1 MHDFREDE
9 VLGKAYDSRL
19 MKRLL
24 KYVKPY
30 WRQVAISVFLVIVLA
45 VLNPLRPYIT
55 KFAIDDY
62 ILKSNYVG
70 LAKLSLL
77 LFGLL
82 LVQGVIQYL
91 LNYTTEWIGHK
102 TIFDLRMEIFSH
114 LQRLALKF
122 FDRNPTGRLVTRVTN
137 DVESLNEMYSSGIV
151 LVFGDIFTII
161 GILYFMFKLSFELSL
176 VTLSVLPLLFYA
188 TFLFREK
195 AREAYR
201 EVRTLIARINAFLQ
215 EHFSGI
221 SVVQVFNREEEEF
234 RKFDQINS
242 KYRDANIKS
251 IFYYAV
257 FFPVVELIS
266 AIGIALIIW
275 YGGGEVV
282 KGTVTIGVLISFI
295 QYTEMFFRPVRDL
308 SEKYNIF
315 QTAMASAERIFKL
328 LDTKIFIKQPEN
340 PVKLEKVRGEIEFR
354 NVWFKYKDDSDG
366 LSDEDWILKNVSFK
380 INAGEKVAIVGA
392 TGSGKSTII
401 NLIGKFYEVQ
411 RGQILIDGIDIK
423 DIDERDLR
431 KHIAIVL
438 QDVMLFSGD
447 ILTNIT
453 LGNEKIPFEKV
464 VESARL
470 IGADKFI
477 EKLPKGYFEAVHER
491 GANFSVGERQLISFV
506 RALVYDPKILVLDE
520 ATSSVD
526 VETEYI
532 VQKAID
538 KLLEN
543 RTAIII
549 AHRLSTIQNSDR
561 IIVLH
566 KGEVREIGT
575 HMELL
580 EKKGIYYRLYQL
592 QYKDR
597 KAKISGLSGN
607 VKLSPTKSG

>member
-1 MHDFREDE
+1 MRDFRDDE
-9 VLGKAYDSRL
+9 ILGKAYDSRL

-30 WRQVAISVFLVIVLA
+30 WRQVLISILLVLILA

-62 ILKSNYVG
+62 ILKSNYSG
-70 LAKLSLL
+70 LTKLTLL
-77 LFGLL
+77 LFGVLFL
-82 LVQGVIQYL
+82 QGVLQYL
-91 LNYTTEWIGHK
+91 LSYTTGWIGQR
-102 TIFDLRMEIFSH
+102 TIFDLRMEIFNH
-114 LQRLALKF
+114 LQRLALRF
-122 FDRNPTGRLVTRVTN
+122 FDKNPTGRLVTRVTN

-151 LVFGDIFTII
+151 LVFGDIFTIL

-188 TFLFREK
+188 TFLFRNK

-201 EVRTLIARINAFLQ
+201 EVRTLIAKINAFLQ

-221 SVVQVFNREEEEF
+221 SVIQVFHRGEEEF
-234 RKFDQINS
+234 KKFDQINA

-257 FFPVVELIS
+257 FFPAVELIS
-266 AIGIALIIW
+266 AIGIGLIIW
-275 YGGGEVV
+275 YGGGEVI
-282 KGTVTIGVLISFI
+282 KGTVTIGVLISFL

-328 LDTKIFIKQPEN
+328 LDTKVFIKQPEN
-340 PVKLEKVRGEIEFR
+340 PVKLEKLRGEIEFK
-354 NVWFKYKDDSDG
+354 NVWFAYRDDGEEIYND
-366 LSDEDWILKNVSFK
+366 DWILKNVSFK

-401 NLIGKFYEVQ
+401 NLICKFYTTQ
-411 RGQILIDGIDIK
+411 KGQILIDGIDIK
-423 DIDERDLR
+423 DIDERELR
-431 KHIAIVL
+431 KHIAVVL
-438 QDVMLFSGD
+438 QDVLLFSGD
-447 ILTNIT
+447 IFTNIT
-453 LGNEKIPFEKV
+453 LGNERIRMEKV
-464 VESARL
+464 IESARL

-477 EKLPKGYFEAVHER
+477 ERLPNGYFEVVQER
-491 GANFSVGERQLISFV
+491 GANLSVGEKQLISFV
-506 RALVYDPKILVLDE
+506 RALVYDPKILILDE

-526 VETEYI
+526 VETERVIQNAI
-532 VQKAID
+532 V

-549 AHRLSTIQNSDR
+549 AHRLSTIQNSDK

-575 HMELL
+575 HDELMEL
-580 EKKGIYYRLYQL
+580 KGIYYRLYQL
-592 QYKDR
+592 QYREK
-597 KAKISGLSGN
+597 KSKLANVSGT
-607 VKLSPTKSG
+607 VK

>member
-9 VLGKAYDSRL
+9 IVGKAYDSKL

-30 WRQVAISVFLVIVLA
+30 WRQVTISIILVLILA

-62 ILKSNYVG
+62 ILKSNYEG
-70 LAKLSLL
+70 LTKLALL
-77 LFGLL
+77 LFGILL
-82 LVQGVIQYL
+82 LQGVLQYF
-91 LNYTTEWIGHK
+91 LNYVTEWIGQR

-114 LQRLALKF
+114 LQRLALRF
-122 FDRNPTGRLVTRVTN
+122 FDKNPTGRLVTRVTN

-151 LVFGDIFTII
+151 LVFGDIFTIL

-176 VTLSVLPLLFYA
+176 ITLSVLPLLFYA
-188 TFLFREK
+188 TFLFRKK

-201 EVRTLIARINAFLQ
+201 EIRSLIAKMNAFLQ
-215 EHFSGI
+215 EHFSGV
-221 SVVQVFNREEEEF
+221 SVVQVFHREEKEF
-234 RKFDQINS
+234 KKFDSINS

-257 FFPVVELIS
+257 FFPAIELIS
-266 AIGIALIIW
+266 AIGVGLIIW
-275 YGGGEVV
+275 YGGGEVI
-282 KGTVTIGVLISFI
+282 KGTVTVGVLISFL

-328 LDTKIFIKQPEN
+328 LDTKIFIKQPRD
-340 PVKLEKVRGEIEFR
+340 PIKLDVVSGEIEFK
-354 NVWFKYKDDSDG
+354 NVWFAYKDDDEMILDG
-366 LSDEDWILKNVSFK
+366 DWILKNVSFK
-380 INAGEKVAIVGA
+380 INKGEKVAIVGA

-401 NLIGKFYEVQ
+401 NLICRFYDVQ
-411 RGQILIDGIDIK
+411 KGQILIDGIDIK
-423 DIDERDLR
+423 RIDERDLR
-431 KHIAIVL
+431 KHIAVVL
-438 QDVMLFSGD
+438 QDVLLFSGD

-453 LGNEKIPFEKV
+453 LGNDKIPIDKV
-464 VESARL
+464 IESAKF
-470 IGADKFI
+470 IGADRFI
-477 EKLPKGYFEAVHER
+477 EKLPNGYFEVVQER
-491 GANFSVGERQLISFV
+491 GANLSVGERQLISFV
-506 RALVYDPKILVLDE
+506 RALVYNPKILILDE

-526 VETEYI
+526 VETERMI
-532 VQKAID
+532 QNAIG

-549 AHRLSTIQNSDR
+549 AHRLSTIQNSDK

-575 HMELL
+575 HDELL
-580 EKKGIYYRLYQL
+580 ALKGIYYRLYQL
-592 QYKDR
+592 QYKER
-597 KAKISGLSGN
+597 KSKIVSVSGMG
-607 VKLSPTKSG
+607 K

>member
-45 VLNPLRPYIT
+45 ILNPLRPYIT

-161 GILYFMFKLSFELSL
+161 GILYFMFKLSFDLSL

-188 TFLFREK
+188 TFLFRKK

-275 YGGGEVV
+275 YGGGEVI

>member
-1 MHDFREDE
+1 MHDFRDDE
-9 VLGKAYDSRL
+9 ILGKAYDSRL

-30 WRQVAISVFLVIVLA
+30 WKQVLISILLVLILA

-62 ILKSNYVG
+62 ILKSDYSG
-70 LAKLSLL
+70 LTKLTLL
-77 LFGLL
+77 LLGILFLQGGL
-82 LVQGVIQYL
+82 QYL
-91 LNYTTEWIGHK
+91 LSYITEWIGQK
-102 TIFDLRMEIFSH
+102 TIFDLRMEIFNH
-114 LQRLALKF
+114 LQRLALRF
-122 FDRNPTGRLVTRVTN
+122 FDKNPTGRLVTRVTN

-151 LVFGDIFTII
+151 LVFGDIFTIL

-188 TFLFREK
+188 TFLFRKK

-215 EHFSGI
+215 ERFSGI
-221 SVVQVFNREEEEF
+221 SVVQVFHREEKEF
-234 RKFDQINS
+234 EKFDRINA

-257 FFPVVELIS
+257 FYPAVELIS
-266 AIGIALIIW
+266 ALGIGLIIW
-275 YGGGEVV
+275 YGGGEVI
-282 KGTVTIGVLISFI
+282 KGTVTIGVLISFL

-340 PVKLEKVRGEIEFR
+340 PVKLEKLCGEIEFE
-354 NVWFKYKDDSDG
+354 NVWFAYKHDGEMISDD
-366 LSDEDWILKNVSFK
+366 DWILKNVSFK

-401 NLIGKFYEVQ
+401 NLICKFYTVQ
-411 RGQILIDGIDIK
+411 KGRILIDGIDIK
-423 DIDERDLR
+423 NIDEKELR
-431 KHIAIVL
+431 KHIAVVL
-438 QDVMLFSGD
+438 QDVLLFSGD
-447 ILTNIT
+447 IFTNIT
-453 LGNEKIPFEKV
+453 LGNENIKIEKV
-464 VESARL
+464 IESARL
-470 IGADKFI
+470 IGADQFI
-477 EKLPKGYFEAVHER
+477 ERLPNGYFEVVQER
-491 GANFSVGERQLISFV
+491 GANLSVGEKQLISFV

-526 VETEYI
+526 VETERVI
-532 VQKAID
+532 QNAIG

-543 RTAIII
+543 RTAIVI
-549 AHRLSTIQNSDR
+549 AHRLSTIQNVDK

-575 HMELL
+575 HDELL
-580 EKKGIYYRLYQL
+580 ALKGIYYRLYQL
-592 QYKDR
+592 QYKER
-597 KAKISGLSGN
+597 KSKLVNVSGTAK
-607 VKLSPTKSG
+607 

>member
-188 TFLFREK
+188 TFLFRKK

-506 RALVYDPKILVLDE
+506 RALVHDPKILVLDE

>member
-1 MHDFREDE
+1 MHDFKEDE
-9 VLGKAYDSRL
+9 ILGKAYDSRL

-30 WRQVAISVFLVIVLA
+30 WKHVVVSIIIVLILA

-62 ILKSNYVG
+62 ILKSNYNG
-70 LAKLSLL
+70 LVKLSLL
-77 LFGLL
+77 LFGILL
-82 LVQGVIQYL
+82 LQGVLQYL
-91 LNYTTEWIGHK
+91 LGYITGWIGQK
-102 TIFDLRMEIFSH
+102 TVFDLRMEVFQH
-114 LQRLALKF
+114 LQRLVLRF
-122 FDRNPTGRLVTRVTN
+122 FDKNPTGRLVTRVTN
-137 DVESLNEMYSSGIV
+137 DVESLNEMYSSGII
-151 LVFGDIFTII
+151 LVFGDIFTIV

-188 TFLFREK
+188 TFLFRKK

-201 EVRTLIARINAFLQ
+201 EIRTLIARINAFLQ
-215 EHFSGI
+215 EHFSGV
-221 SVVQVFNREEEEF
+221 SVVQIFNVEEKEF
-234 RKFDQINS
+234 QKFDQINA

-275 YGGGEVV
+275 YGGSGVI
-282 KGTVTIGVLISFI
+282 KGAVTIGTLISFI

-328 LDTKIFIKQPEN
+328 LDTKIFIKQPEK
-340 PVKLEKVRGEIEFR
+340 PVKLENIRGEIEFK
-354 NVWFKYKDDSDG
+354 NVWFAYRDDGESVAN
-366 LSDEDWILKNVSFK
+366 EDWILKNVSFK

-401 NLIGKFYEVQ
+401 NLISKFYEVQ
-411 RGQILIDGIDIK
+411 KGQILIDGIDIK
-423 DIDERDLR
+423 NIDERELR
-431 KHIAIVL
+431 KHIAVVL

-453 LGNEKIPFEKV
+453 LGDEKISLEKV
-464 VESARL
+464 IESARL

-477 EKLPKGYFEAVHER
+477 EKLPKGYFENVHER
-491 GANFSVGERQLISFV
+491 GANLSVGEKQLISFV
-506 RALVYDPKILVLDE
+506 RALVRDPKILVLDE

-526 VETEYI
+526 VETERI
-532 VQKAID
+532 IQNAIE

-549 AHRLSTIQNSDR
+549 AHRLSTIQNSDK

-575 HMELL
+575 HEELL
-580 EKKGIYYRLYQL
+580 AMKGIYYRLYQL
-592 QYKDR
+592 QYKERKR
-597 KAKISGLSGN
+597 KAVSLSGT
-607 VKLSPTKSG
+607 S

>member
-45 VLNPLRPYIT
+45 ILNPLRPYIT

-188 TFLFREK
+188 TFLFRKK

>member
-1 MHDFREDE
+1 MRDFRDDE
-9 VLGKAYDSRL
+9 ILGKAYDSRL

-30 WRQVAISVFLVIVLA
+30 WRQVLISILLVLILA

-62 ILKSNYVG
+62 ILKSNYSG
-70 LAKLSLL
+70 LTKLTLL
-77 LFGLL
+77 LFGVLFL
-82 LVQGVIQYL
+82 QGVLQYL
-91 LNYTTEWIGHK
+91 LSYTTGWIGQR
-102 TIFDLRMEIFSH
+102 TIFDLRMEIFNH
-114 LQRLALKF
+114 LQRLALRF
-122 FDRNPTGRLVTRVTN
+122 FDKNPTGRLVTRVTN

-151 LVFGDIFTII
+151 LVFGDIFTIL

-188 TFLFREK
+188 TFLFRKK

-201 EVRTLIARINAFLQ
+201 EVRTLIAKINAFLQ
-215 EHFSGI
+215 ELFSGI
-221 SVVQVFNREEEEF
+221 SVIQVFHRGEEEF
-234 RKFDQINS
+234 KKFDQINA

-257 FFPVVELIS
+257 FFPAVELIS
-266 AIGIALIIW
+266 AIGIGLIIW
-275 YGGGEVV
+275 YGGGEVI
-282 KGTVTIGVLISFI
+282 KGTVTIGVLISFL

-328 LDTKIFIKQPEN
+328 LDTKVFIKQPEN
-340 PVKLEKVRGEIEFR
+340 PVKLEKLRGEIEFK
-354 NVWFKYKDDSDG
+354 NVWFAYRDDGEEIYND
-366 LSDEDWILKNVSFK
+366 DWILKNVSFK

-401 NLIGKFYEVQ
+401 NLICKFYTTQ
-411 RGQILIDGIDIK
+411 KGQILIDGIDIK
-423 DIDERDLR
+423 DIDERELR
-431 KHIAIVL
+431 KHIAVVL
-438 QDVMLFSGD
+438 QDVLLFSGD
-447 ILTNIT
+447 IFTNIT
-453 LGNEKIPFEKV
+453 LGNERIRMEKV
-464 VESARL
+464 IESAQL

-477 EKLPKGYFEAVHER
+477 ERLPNGYFEVVQER
-491 GANFSVGERQLISFV
+491 GANLSVGEKQLISFV
-506 RALVYDPKILVLDE
+506 RALVYDPKILILDE

-526 VETEYI
+526 VETERVIQNAI
-532 VQKAID
+532 V

-549 AHRLSTIQNSDR
+549 AHRLSTIQNSDK

-575 HMELL
+575 HDELMEL
-580 EKKGIYYRLYQL
+580 KGIYYRLYQL
-592 QYKDR
+592 QYREK
-597 KAKISGLSGN
+597 KSKLANVSGT
-607 VKLSPTKSG
+607 VK

>member
-45 VLNPLRPYIT
+45 ILNPLRPYIT

-188 TFLFREK
+188 TFLFRKK

-447 ILTNIT
+447 ILTNVT

>member
-45 VLNPLRPYIT
+45 ILNPLRPYIT

-188 TFLFREK
+188 TFLFRKK

-275 YGGGEVV
+275 YGGGEVI

>member
-1 MHDFREDE
+1 MHDFRDDE
-9 VLGKAYDSRL
+9 ILGKAYDSRL

-30 WRQVAISVFLVIVLA
+30 WKQVLISILLVLILA

-62 ILKSNYVG
+62 ILKSDYSG
-70 LAKLSLL
+70 LTKLTLL
-77 LFGLL
+77 LLGILFLQGGL
-82 LVQGVIQYL
+82 QYL
-91 LNYTTEWIGHK
+91 LSYITEWIGQK
-102 TIFDLRMEIFSH
+102 TIFDLRMEIFNH
-114 LQRLALKF
+114 LQRLALRF
-122 FDRNPTGRLVTRVTN
+122 FDKNPTGRLVTRVTN

-151 LVFGDIFTII
+151 LVFGDIFTIL

-188 TFLFREK
+188 TFLFRKK

-215 EHFSGI
+215 ERFSGI
-221 SVVQVFNREEEEF
+221 SVVQVFHREEKEF
-234 RKFDQINS
+234 EKFDRINA

-257 FFPVVELIS
+257 FYPAVELIS
-266 AIGIALIIW
+266 ALGIGLIIW
-275 YGGGEVV
+275 YGGGEVI
-282 KGTVTIGVLISFI
+282 KGTVTIGVLISFL

-340 PVKLEKVRGEIEFR
+340 PVKLEKLCGEIEFE
-354 NVWFKYKDDSDG
+354 NVWFAYKHDGEMISDD
-366 LSDEDWILKNVSFK
+366 DWILKNVSFK

-401 NLIGKFYEVQ
+401 NLICKFYTVQ
-411 RGQILIDGIDIK
+411 KGRILIDGIDIK
-423 DIDERDLR
+423 NIDEKELR
-431 KHIAIVL
+431 KHIAVVL
-438 QDVMLFSGD
+438 QDVLLFSGD
-447 ILTNIT
+447 IFTNIT
-453 LGNEKIPFEKV
+453 LGNENIKIEKV
-464 VESARL
+464 IESARL
-470 IGADKFI
+470 IGADQFI
-477 EKLPKGYFEAVHER
+477 ERLPNGYFEVVQER
-491 GANFSVGERQLISFV
+491 GANLSVGEKQLISFV

-526 VETEYI
+526 VETERVI
-532 VQKAID
+532 QNAIG

-543 RTAIII
+543 RTAIVI
-549 AHRLSTIQNSDR
+549 AHRLSTIQNVDK

-575 HMELL
+575 HDELL
-580 EKKGIYYRLYQL
+580 ALKGIYYRLYQL
-592 QYKDR
+592 QYKER
-597 KAKISGLSGN
+597 KSKLINVSGTAK
-607 VKLSPTKSG
+607 

>member
-45 VLNPLRPYIT
+45 ILNPLRPYIT

-188 TFLFREK
+188 TFLFRKK

-266 AIGIALIIW
+266 AIGVALIIW

>member
-1 MHDFREDE
+1 
-9 VLGKAYDSRL
+9 
-19 MKRLL
+19 
-24 KYVKPY
+24 
-30 WRQVAISVFLVIVLA
+30 
-45 VLNPLRPYIT
+45 
-55 KFAIDDY
+55 
-62 ILKSNYVG
+62 
-70 LAKLSLL
+70 
-77 LFGLL
+77 
-82 LVQGVIQYL
+82 
-91 LNYTTEWIGHK
+91 
-102 TIFDLRMEIFSH
+102 
-114 LQRLALKF
+114 
-122 FDRNPTGRLVTRVTN
+122 
-137 DVESLNEMYSSGIV
+137 MYSSGIV

-188 TFLFREK
+188 TFLFRKK

-506 RALVYDPKILVLDE
+506 RALVHDPKILVLDE

>member
-45 VLNPLRPYIT
+45 ILNPLRPYIT

-188 TFLFREK
+188 TFLFRKK

-366 LSDEDWILKNVSFK
+366 LSDEGWILKNVSFK

>member
-45 VLNPLRPYIT
+45 ILNPLRPYIT

-188 TFLFREK
+188 TFLFRKK

-234 RKFDQINS
+234 RKFDRINS

>member
-1 MHDFREDE
+1 MYDFREDE
-9 VLGKAYDSRL
+9 ILGKAYDSRL

-30 WRQVAISVFLVIVLA
+30 WKHVVVSIILVLILA

-62 ILKSNYVG
+62 ILKSNYSG
-70 LAKLSLL
+70 LVKLALL
-77 LFGLL
+77 LFGILFL
-82 LVQGVIQYL
+82 QGILQYL
-91 LNYTTEWIGHK
+91 LGYITGWIGQK
-102 TIFDLRMEIFSH
+102 TIFDLRMEVFQH
-114 LQRLALKF
+114 LQRLSLRF
-122 FDRNPTGRLVTRVTN
+122 FDKNPTGRLVTRATN
-137 DVESLNEMYSSGIV
+137 DVESLNEMYSSGII
-151 LVFGDIFTII
+151 LVFGDIFTIV

-188 TFLFREK
+188 TFLFRKK
-195 AREAYR
+195 AREVYR

-215 EHFSGI
+215 EHFSGV
-221 SVVQVFNREEEEF
+221 SVVQIFNVEEKEF
-234 RKFDQINS
+234 QKFEQINA

-257 FFPVVELIS
+257 FYPAVELIS
-266 AIGIALIIW
+266 AVGIALIIW
-275 YGGGEVV
+275 YGGGEVI
-282 KGTVTIGVLISFI
+282 KGAVTIGTLISFM

-328 LDTKIFIKQPEN
+328 LDTKILIKQPEK
-340 PVKLEKVRGEIEFR
+340 PVKLENIHGEIEFK
-354 NVWFKYKDDSDG
+354 NVWFAYRDDGESITG
-366 LSDEDWILKNVSFK
+366 EDWILKNVSFK

-401 NLIGKFYEVQ
+401 NLISKFYEVQ
-411 RGQILIDGIDIK
+411 QGQILIDGIDIK
-423 DIDERDLR
+423 NIDEKELR
-431 KHIAIVL
+431 KHIAVVL

-453 LGNEKIPFEKV
+453 LGDEKISFEKV

-477 EKLPKGYFEAVHER
+477 EKLPNGYFESVHER
-491 GANFSVGERQLISFV
+491 GANFSVGEKQLISFV
-506 RALVYDPKILVLDE
+506 RALVRDPKILVLDE

-526 VETEYI
+526 VETEWI
-532 VQKAID
+532 IQKAIE

-549 AHRLSTIQNSDR
+549 AHRLSTIQNSDK

-575 HMELL
+575 HDELL
-580 EKKGIYYRLYQL
+580 AMKGIYYRLYQL
-592 QYKDR
+592 QYKERR
-597 KAKISGLSGN
+597 KKTVGLSEPN
-607 VKLSPTKSG
+607 

>member
-45 VLNPLRPYIT
+45 ILNPLRPYIT

-188 TFLFREK
+188 TFLFRKK

-607 VKLSPTKSG
+607 LKLSPTKSG

>member
-161 GILYFMFKLSFELSL
+161 GILYFMFKLSFDLSL

-188 TFLFREK
+188 TFLFRKK

-275 YGGGEVV
+275 YGGGEVI

-506 RALVYDPKILVLDE
+506 RALVYEPKILVLDE

>member
-188 TFLFREK
+188 TFLFRKK

>member
-1 MHDFREDE
+1 
-9 VLGKAYDSRL
+9 

-161 GILYFMFKLSFELSL
+161 GILYFMFKLSFDLSL

-188 TFLFREK
+188 TFLFRKK

>member
-45 VLNPLRPYIT
+45 ILNPLRPYIT

-188 TFLFREK
+188 TFLFRKK

-275 YGGGEVV
+275 YGGGEVI

-447 ILTNIT
+447 VLTNIT

>member
-45 VLNPLRPYIT
+45 ILNPLRPYIT

-188 TFLFREK
+188 TFLFRKK

-423 DIDERDLR
+423 DIDERNLR

>member
-266 AIGIALIIW
+266 AIGVALIIW

>member
-1 MHDFREDE
+1 MSDFRDDE
-9 VLGKAYDSRL
+9 ILGKAYDSRL

-30 WRQVAISVFLVIVLA
+30 WKRVAFSVVLVLLLA

-62 ILKSNYVG
+62 ILKSNYEG
-70 LAKLSLL
+70 LVKLALL
-77 LFGLL
+77 LFLL
-82 LVQGVIQYL
+82 LFMQGILQYL
-91 LNYTTEWIGHK
+91 LSYTTEWIGQR
-102 TIFDLRMEIFSH
+102 TIFDLRMEVFRH
-114 LQRLALKF
+114 LQRLALRF
-122 FDRNPTGRLVTRVTN
+122 FDKNPTGRLVTRVTN

-151 LVFGDIFTII
+151 MVFGDIFTMI
-161 GILYFMFKLSFELSL
+161 GIFYFMFKLSFELSL

-188 TFLFREK
+188 TFLFKKK
-195 AREAYR
+195 ARETYR
-201 EVRTLIARINAFLQ
+201 EIRTLIARINAFLQ
-215 EHFSGI
+215 EHFSGV

-234 RKFDQINS
+234 KKFDQINA

-257 FFPVVELIS
+257 FFPAVELIS
-266 AIGIALIIW
+266 AVGIALIIW
-275 YGGGEVV
+275 YGGGKVI
-282 KGTVTIGVLISFI
+282 KGTVTIGTLISFI
-295 QYTEMFFRPVRDL
+295 QYTEMFFRPIRDL

-328 LDTKIFIKQPEN
+328 LDTKIFIKKPEN
-340 PVKLEKVRGEIEFR
+340 PVKLEKIHGEIEFK
-354 NVWFKYKDDSDG
+354 NVWFAYRDDG
-366 LSDEDWILKNVSFK
+366 ENLGDEDWILKNVSFK

-401 NLIGKFYEVQ
+401 NLISKFYEPQ
-411 RGQILIDGIDIK
+411 HGQILIDGIDIK
-423 DIDERDLR
+423 NIDERELR

-447 ILTNIT
+447 ILMNIT
-453 LGNEKIPFEKV
+453 LGNEKITMDKV
-464 VESARL
+464 IESARL

-477 EKLPKGYFEAVHER
+477 EKLPNGYFESVHER

-506 RALVYDPKILVLDE
+506 RALVYDPKILILDE

-526 VETEYI
+526 VETERLI
-532 VQKAID
+532 QNAIE

-549 AHRLSTIQNSDR
+549 AHRLSTIQNSDK

-575 HMELL
+575 HEELL
-580 EKKGIYYRLYQL
+580 KLGGIYYRLYQL
-592 QYKDR
+592 QYKERRR
-597 KAKISGLSGN
+597 KIVLSGN
-607 VKLSPTKSG
+607 S

>member
-1 MHDFREDE
+1 MRDFRDDE
-9 VLGKAYDSRL
+9 ILGKAYDSRL

-30 WRQVAISVFLVIVLA
+30 WRQVLISILLVLILA

-62 ILKSNYVG
+62 ILKSNYSG
-70 LAKLSLL
+70 LTKLTLL
-77 LFGLL
+77 LFGVLFL
-82 LVQGVIQYL
+82 QGVLQYL
-91 LNYTTEWIGHK
+91 LSYTTGWIGQR
-102 TIFDLRMEIFSH
+102 TIFDLRMEIFNH
-114 LQRLALKF
+114 LQRLALRF
-122 FDRNPTGRLVTRVTN
+122 FDKNPTGRLVTRVTN

-151 LVFGDIFTII
+151 LVFGDIFTIL

-188 TFLFREK
+188 TFLFRKK

-201 EVRTLIARINAFLQ
+201 EVRTLIAKINAFLQ

-221 SVVQVFNREEEEF
+221 SVIQVFHRGEEEF
-234 RKFDQINS
+234 KKFDQINA

-257 FFPVVELIS
+257 FFPAVELIS
-266 AIGIALIIW
+266 AIGIGLIIW
-275 YGGGEVV
+275 YGGGEVI
-282 KGTVTIGVLISFI
+282 KGTVTIGVLISFL

-328 LDTKIFIKQPEN
+328 LDTKVFIKQPEN
-340 PVKLEKVRGEIEFR
+340 PVKLEKLRGEIEFK
-354 NVWFKYKDDSDG
+354 NVWFAYRDDGEEIYND
-366 LSDEDWILKNVSFK
+366 DWILKNVSFK

-401 NLIGKFYEVQ
+401 NLICKFYTTQ
-411 RGQILIDGIDIK
+411 KGQILIDGIDIK
-423 DIDERDLR
+423 DIDERELR
-431 KHIAIVL
+431 KHIAVVL
-438 QDVMLFSGD
+438 QDVLLFSGD
-447 ILTNIT
+447 IFTNIT
-453 LGNEKIPFEKV
+453 LGNERIRMEKV
-464 VESARL
+464 IESARL

-477 EKLPKGYFEAVHER
+477 ERLPNGYFEVVQER
-491 GANFSVGERQLISFV
+491 GANLSVGEKQLISFV
-506 RALVYDPKILVLDE
+506 RALVYDPKILILDE

-526 VETEYI
+526 VETERVIQNAI
-532 VQKAID
+532 V

-549 AHRLSTIQNSDR
+549 AHRLSTIQNSDK
-561 IIVLH
+561 IIFLH

-575 HMELL
+575 HDELMEL
-580 EKKGIYYRLYQL
+580 KGIYYRLYQL
-592 QYKDR
+592 QYREK
-597 KAKISGLSGN
+597 KSKLANVSGT
-607 VKLSPTKSG
+607 VK

>member
-161 GILYFMFKLSFELSL
+161 GILYFMFKLSFDLSL

-188 TFLFREK
+188 TFLFRKK

>member
-45 VLNPLRPYIT
+45 ILNPLRPYIT

-188 TFLFREK
+188 TFLFRKK

-366 LSDEDWILKNVSFK
+366 LSDKDWILKNVSFK

-453 LGNEKIPFEKV
+453 LGNEKFPLKR
-464 VESARL
+464 SLNRL
-470 IGADKFI
+470 G
-477 EKLPKGYFEAVHER
+477 
-491 GANFSVGERQLISFV
+491 
-506 RALVYDPKILVLDE
+506 
-520 ATSSVD
+520 
-526 VETEYI
+526 
-532 VQKAID
+532 
-538 KLLEN
+538 
-543 RTAIII
+543 
-549 AHRLSTIQNSDR
+549 
-561 IIVLH
+561 
-566 KGEVREIGT
+566 
-575 HMELL
+575 
-580 EKKGIYYRLYQL
+580 
-592 QYKDR
+592 
-597 KAKISGLSGN
+597 
-607 VKLSPTKSG
+607 

>member
-1 MHDFREDE
+1 MHDFKEDE
-9 VLGKAYDSRL
+9 ILGKAYDSRL

-30 WRQVAISVFLVIVLA
+30 WKQVVVSVVIVLILA

-62 ILKSNYVG
+62 ILKSNYNG
-70 LAKLSLL
+70 LVKLSLL
-77 LFGLL
+77 LFGILL
-82 LVQGVIQYL
+82 LQGVLQYL
-91 LNYTTEWIGHK
+91 LGYITGWIGQK
-102 TIFDLRMEIFSH
+102 TIFDLRMEVFQH
-114 LQRLALKF
+114 LQRLALRF
-122 FDRNPTGRLVTRVTN
+122 FDKNPTGRLVTRVTN
-137 DVESLNEMYSSGIV
+137 DVESLNEMYSSGII
-151 LVFGDIFTII
+151 LVFGDIFTLA
-161 GILYFMFKLSFELSL
+161 GILYFMFRLSFELSL

-188 TFLFREK
+188 TFLFRKK

-201 EVRTLIARINAFLQ
+201 EIRTLIARINAFLQ
-215 EHFSGI
+215 EHFSGV
-221 SVVQVFNREEEEF
+221 SVVQIFNVENKEF
-234 RKFDQINS
+234 QKFDQINA

-257 FFPVVELIS
+257 FFPAVELIS

-275 YGGGEVV
+275 YGGSGVI
-282 KGTVTIGVLISFI
+282 KGAVTIGTLISFI

-328 LDTKIFIKQPEN
+328 LDTKIFIKKPEK
-340 PVKLEKVRGEIEFR
+340 PVKLENIRGEIEFK
-354 NVWFKYKDDSDG
+354 NVWFAYRDDG
-366 LSDEDWILKNVSFK
+366 EGVTDEDWILKNVSFK

-401 NLIGKFYEVQ
+401 NLISKFYEVQ
-411 RGQILIDGIDIK
+411 KGQILIDGIDIK
-423 DIDERDLR
+423 NIDERELR
-431 KHIAIVL
+431 KHIAVVL

-453 LGNEKIPFEKV
+453 LGDEKISLEKV
-464 VESARL
+464 IESARL

-477 EKLPKGYFEAVHER
+477 EKLPNGYFENVHER
-491 GANFSVGERQLISFV
+491 GSNLSVGEKQLISFV
-506 RALVYDPKILVLDE
+506 RALVRDPKILVLDE

-526 VETEYI
+526 VETERI
-532 VQKAID
+532 IQNAIE

-549 AHRLSTIQNSDR
+549 AHRLSTIQNSDK

-575 HMELL
+575 HEELL
-580 EKKGIYYRLYQL
+580 AMKGIYYRLYQL
-592 QYKDR
+592 QYKERR
-597 KAKISGLSGN
+597 KRVISLSGT
-607 VKLSPTKSG
+607 S

>member
-45 VLNPLRPYIT
+45 ILNPLRPYIT

-70 LAKLSLL
+70 LAKLSFL

-188 TFLFREK
+188 TFLFRKK

>member
-1 MHDFREDE
+1 MHDFKDDE
-9 VLGKAYDSRL
+9 ILGKAYDSRL

-30 WRQVAISVFLVIVLA
+30 WKQVLISVLLVLVLA

-62 ILKSNYVG
+62 ILKSNFSG
-70 LAKLSLL
+70 LTKLTLL
-77 LFGLL
+77 LFGILL
-82 LVQGVIQYL
+82 LQGVLQYL
-91 LNYTTEWIGHK
+91 LSYTTGWIGQR
-102 TIFDLRMEIFSH
+102 TIFDLRMELFNH
-114 LQRLALKF
+114 LQRLALRF
-122 FDRNPTGRLVTRVTN
+122 FDKNPTGRLVTRVTN

-151 LVFGDIFTII
+151 LVFGDIFTIL

-188 TFLFREK
+188 TFLFRKK

-221 SVVQVFNREEEEF
+221 SVVQVFHREEKEF
-234 RKFDQINS
+234 EKFDQINA
-242 KYRDANIKS
+242 KYRDANIRS

-257 FFPVVELIS
+257 FYPVVELIG
-266 AIGIALIIW
+266 ALGIGLIIW

-282 KGTVTIGVLISFI
+282 RGTVTIGVLISFL

-340 PVKLEKVRGEIEFR
+340 SVKLEKLRGEIEFE
-354 NVWFKYKDDSDG
+354 NVWFAYKHDEEMISDD
-366 LSDEDWILKNVSFK
+366 EWVLKNVSFK

-401 NLIGKFYEVQ
+401 NLICKFYTVQ
-411 RGQILIDGIDIK
+411 KGRILIDGIDIK
-423 DIDERDLR
+423 NIDERELR
-431 KHIAIVL
+431 KHIAVVL
-438 QDVMLFSGD
+438 QDVLLFSGD
-447 ILTNIT
+447 IFTNIT
-453 LGNEKIPFEKV
+453 LGNENIKLEKV
-464 VESARL
+464 IESARL
-470 IGADKFI
+470 IGANQFI
-477 EKLPKGYFEAVHER
+477 ERLPNGYFEVVQER
-491 GANFSVGERQLISFV
+491 GANLSVGEKQLISFV

-526 VETEYI
+526 VETERI
-532 VQKAID
+532 IQSAIE

-543 RTAIII
+543 RTAIVI
-549 AHRLSTIQNSDR
+549 AHRLSTIQNADK

-566 KGEVREIGT
+566 KGEVREVGT
-575 HMELL
+575 HDELL
-580 EKKGIYYRLYQL
+580 ALRGVYYRLYQL
-592 QYKDR
+592 QYKGR
-597 KAKISGLSGN
+597 KSKFVNVSGT
-607 VKLSPTKSG
+607 VR

>member
-1 MHDFREDE
+1 
-9 VLGKAYDSRL
+9 

-30 WRQVAISVFLVIVLA
+30 WRQVLISILLVLILA

-62 ILKSNYVG
+62 ILKSNYSG
-70 LAKLSLL
+70 LTKLTLL
-77 LFGLL
+77 LFGVLFL
-82 LVQGVIQYL
+82 QGVLQYL
-91 LNYTTEWIGHK
+91 LSYTTGWIGQR
-102 TIFDLRMEIFSH
+102 TIFDLRMEIFNH
-114 LQRLALKF
+114 LQRLALRF
-122 FDRNPTGRLVTRVTN
+122 FDKNPTGRLVTRVTN

-151 LVFGDIFTII
+151 LVFGDIFTIL

-188 TFLFREK
+188 TFLFRKK

-201 EVRTLIARINAFLQ
+201 EVRTLIAKINAFLQ

-221 SVVQVFNREEEEF
+221 SVIQVFHRGEEEF
-234 RKFDQINS
+234 KKFDQINA

-257 FFPVVELIS
+257 FFPAVELIS
-266 AIGIALIIW
+266 AIGIGLIIW
-275 YGGGEVV
+275 YGGGEVI
-282 KGTVTIGVLISFI
+282 KGTVTIGVLISFL

-328 LDTKIFIKQPEN
+328 LDTKVFIKQPEN
-340 PVKLEKVRGEIEFR
+340 PVKLEKLRGEIEFK
-354 NVWFKYKDDSDG
+354 NVWFAYRDDGEEIYND
-366 LSDEDWILKNVSFK
+366 DWILKNVSFK

-401 NLIGKFYEVQ
+401 NLICKFYTTQ
-411 RGQILIDGIDIK
+411 KGQILIDGIDIK
-423 DIDERDLR
+423 DIDERELR
-431 KHIAIVL
+431 KHIAVVL
-438 QDVMLFSGD
+438 QDVLLFSGD
-447 ILTNIT
+447 IFTNIT
-453 LGNEKIPFEKV
+453 LGNERIRMEKV
-464 VESARL
+464 IESARL

-477 EKLPKGYFEAVHER
+477 ERLPNGYFEVVQER
-491 GANFSVGERQLISFV
+491 GANLSVGEKQLISFV
-506 RALVYDPKILVLDE
+506 RALVYDPKILILDE

-526 VETEYI
+526 VETERVIQNAI
-532 VQKAID
+532 V

-549 AHRLSTIQNSDR
+549 AHRLSTIQNSDK

-575 HMELL
+575 HDELMEL
-580 EKKGIYYRLYQL
+580 KGIYYRLYQL
-592 QYKDR
+592 QYREK
-597 KAKISGLSGN
+597 KSKLANVSGT
-607 VKLSPTKSG
+607 VK